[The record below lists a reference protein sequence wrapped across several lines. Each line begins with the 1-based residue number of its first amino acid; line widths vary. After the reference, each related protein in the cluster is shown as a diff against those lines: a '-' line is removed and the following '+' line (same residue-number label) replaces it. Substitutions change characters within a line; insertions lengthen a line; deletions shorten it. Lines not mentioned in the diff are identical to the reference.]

1 MNNPVILFDGVC
13 NLCNRSV
20 QFVIRHDRMKQFRFA
35 SLQSKTGVELLEKF
49 GLAANDLNSFVLID
63 GNRAFTRS
71 RAALEMV
78 KKVGGGWKLFY
89 SLIILPKILRDGV
102 YNWVSRNRYRW
113 FGKREACMIPSADL
127 KDRFLE

>member
-35 SLQSKTGVELLEKF
+35 SLQSKTGVELLEKY
-49 GLAANDLNSFVLID
+49 GLTANDLNSFVLID

-78 KKVGGGWKLFY
+78 RKLGGEWKLFY